1 MSDYQ
6 ENSDAIILEN
16 VSKEYPGVQAL
27 KGISFRVKKGSVH
40 AFLGPNGAGKST
52 TMKIITGLIPA
63 SSGRVEVSARV
74 GFLPE
79 NPPLYT
85 NMKVRDYLEFVG
97 KIQTLSGI
105 HQFSVDQILEKCSL
119 THVSQRIIGNLSKGY
134 KQRVGIAQ
142 ALVFSPD
149 IIILDEPTVGL
160 DPKAIAEIRELILEL
175 KKDHTILLSTHQL
188 HEASLI
194 CSDVTIINDGRILTS
209 GSLEQVQKSFHS
221 TQTLKAKVL
230 SWSEQIK
237 KDFLADF
244 SLSDIEAVQEEQ
256 VTHLKFISN
265 DKKDLR
271 EELLAKLVQKNCR
284 PLEMREEKAD
294 LEEIFKMVTGAQQ

>member
-27 KGISFRVKKGSVH
+27 KGISFRVRKGSVH

-284 PLEMREEKAD
+284 PLEMREEKVD

>member
-27 KGISFRVKKGSVH
+27 KGISFRVRKGSVH

>member
-63 SSGRVEVSARV
+63 SRGRVEVSARV

-97 KIQTLSGI
+97 KIQTLSGT
-105 HQFSVDQILEKCSL
+105 HQSSVDQILEKCSL

-230 SWSEQIK
+230 SWSEQMK
-237 KDFLADF
+237 KEFLADF
-244 SLSDIEAVQEEQ
+244 SLSEIESVQQGDIVD
-256 VTHLKFISN
+256 LKFISN

-271 EELLAKLVQKNCR
+271 EDLLAKLVQKNCR